1 MVTHIISIT
10 NLLLSDISA
19 TCMRTSLLGDL
30 KWTLCLAGIYRVCVT
45 GRCNPRGSSSTG
57 VRRLS
62 PIINTLINLNND
74 TLTDQSCY

>member
-1 MVTHIISIT
+1 MYSYTISIT

-57 VRRLS
+57 VMR
-62 PIINTLINLNND
+62 
-74 TLTDQSCY
+74 